1 MTAINTHSA
10 GIYRYSGLMAVGE
23 LVRFLAAK
31 NKASNK
37 HLPYMCHPQGIC
49 APITIRQIMTFPLR
63 RCKDMQ
69 KILNHQI
76 FLYKFIFHRLN
87 TGFFLQAALR
97 YTLPSP
103 HSAIVSRAS
112 AREESTPSLR
122 CSLFRPS
129 VPLLPPLSSPPFL
142 PPRSSPSFFPPCLSA
157 LLVRRRF
164 HAKRSTAPY

>member
-1 MTAINTHSA
+1 MSSSRNLCNNHHTA
-10 GIYRYSGLMAVGE
+10 
-23 LVRFLAAK
+23 
-31 NKASNK
+31 
-37 HLPYMCHPQGIC
+37 
-49 APITIRQIMTFPLR
+49 IMTFPLR

-69 KILNHQI
+69 KKLNHQI
-76 FLYKFIFHRLN
+76 FLYQFIFHRLN

-129 VPLLPPLSSPPFL
+129 VTLLPPLSSPPFL
-142 PPRSSPSFFPPCLSA
+142 PPRSSPPFFPPLPPCPPRAPAFPRQALRRPLLAKQPHRRPLLTKQSLCLGRQP
-157 LLVRRRF
+157 V
-164 HAKRSTAPY
+164 KKTTK

>member
-1 MTAINTHSA
+1 MSSSRNLCNNHHTA
-10 GIYRYSGLMAVGE
+10 
-23 LVRFLAAK
+23 
-31 NKASNK
+31 
-37 HLPYMCHPQGIC
+37 
-49 APITIRQIMTFPLR
+49 IMTFPLR

-76 FLYKFIFHRLN
+76 FLYQFIFHRLN

-129 VPLLPPLSSPPFL
+129 VTLLPPL
-142 PPRSSPSFFPPCLSA
+142 SSPSFFPPCPPRAPAFPRQA
-157 LLVRRRF
+157 LRRPLL
-164 HAKRSTAPY
+164 AKQPHRRPLLAKQPPSRPLLTKQSLCLGRQPVKKTTK

>member
-1 MTAINTHSA
+1 MSSSRNLCNNHHTA
-10 GIYRYSGLMAVGE
+10 
-23 LVRFLAAK
+23 
-31 NKASNK
+31 
-37 HLPYMCHPQGIC
+37 
-49 APITIRQIMTFPLR
+49 IMTFPLR

-69 KILNHQI
+69 KKLNHQI
-76 FLYKFIFHRLN
+76 FLYQFIFHRLN

-129 VPLLPPLSSPPFL
+129 VTLLPPLSSPPFL
-142 PPRSSPSFFPPCLSA
+142 PPRSSPSFFPPCLPA

-164 HAKRSTAPY
+164 HAKPPAAPDYQSSPIAAPYSQCSPCVSGVSP

>member
-1 MTAINTHSA
+1 MSSSRNLCNNHHTA
-10 GIYRYSGLMAVGE
+10 
-23 LVRFLAAK
+23 
-31 NKASNK
+31 
-37 HLPYMCHPQGIC
+37 
-49 APITIRQIMTFPLR
+49 IMTFPLR

-69 KILNHQI
+69 KKLNHQI
-76 FLYKFIFHRLN
+76 FLYQFIFHRLN

-129 VPLLPPLSSPPFL
+129 VTLLSAPLQPAFLTAPLQPIFLPTASLPSSCAGVSTPSAPPPLISKAAPSPPL
-142 PPRSSPSFFPPCLSA
+142 INKAVPVSRASAREKNNQITKPPNN
-157 LLVRRRF
+157 
-164 HAKRSTAPY
+164 

>member
-1 MTAINTHSA
+1 
-10 GIYRYSGLMAVGE
+10 
-23 LVRFLAAK
+23 
-31 NKASNK
+31 
-37 HLPYMCHPQGIC
+37 
-49 APITIRQIMTFPLR
+49 MTFPLR

-69 KILNHQI
+69 KKSNHQI
-76 FLYKFIFHRLN
+76 FLYQFIFHRLN

-129 VPLLPPLSSPPFL
+129 VTLLPPLSSPPFL
-142 PPRSSPSFFPPCLSA
+142 PPRSSPSFFPLPPCPPRA
-157 LLVRRRF
+157 LAFPRQALRRPLL
-164 HAKRSTAPY
+164 AKQPHRRPLLTKQPLCRGRKPVKQTTKQPNRSTSARLRSKNQITKPPNN

>member
-1 MTAINTHSA
+1 MSSSRNLCNNHHTA
-10 GIYRYSGLMAVGE
+10 
-23 LVRFLAAK
+23 
-31 NKASNK
+31 
-37 HLPYMCHPQGIC
+37 
-49 APITIRQIMTFPLR
+49 IMTFSLR

-76 FLYKFIFHRLN
+76 FLYQFILHRLN

-103 HSAIVSRAS
+103 HSAIVPRAS

-129 VPLLPPLSSPPFL
+129 VTLLPPLSSPPFL
-142 PPRSSPSFFPPCLSA
+142 PPRSSPPFFPPLPPCPPRAPAFPRQALRRPLLARQPLCLGRQP
-157 LLVRRRF
+157 V
-164 HAKRSTAPY
+164 KKTTK